1 MTNREKYL
9 DEILAAMPWGKF
21 NNEFD
26 YCENHECDE
35 CDFDTGQRSCRKEAM
50 VWLQAEAIED
60 LEVDWSQVPVDTP
73 IYVKDYRDENWW
85 PRHFAKFEDGAVYA
99 WIDGMTSWSADG
111 EAISWNYTKLVEGD
125 KWRPLLSA
133 GTS

>member
-73 IYVKDYRDENWW
+73 IWVRDDKDDEWE
-85 PRHFAKFEDGAVYA
+85 PQHFAKYEGGFIHTWY
-99 WIDGMTSWSADG
+99 DGMTSWTANG
-111 EAISWNYTKLVEGD
+111 YTVGWKYAKLAKEASND
-125 KWRPLLSA
+125 KD
-133 GTS
+133 